1 MDMILAVF
9 GNMFSDGNTMLMA
22 LLIFLAAGTLAFS
35 VMAALRVRGAVK
47 KRTSRILSEQERASQ
62 GRSLQGSSAKALTK
76 LIDYTTKHYS
86 ETNQEHMKV
95 LRRRLVQAGIYDPRG
110 VAFFFIGR
118 TALAIG
124 VAAAIFIFLP
134 LMKPVGGS
142 MFWLLIV
149 AGGVA
154 GYAGPSMY
162 VDRRISARTLQHRS
176 GFPDFMDLLVVCADS
191 GLSLE
196 ASFERVGREIGQGY
210 PSLSAN
216 IHLTNL
222 EIRAGRGLKEA
233 LENFADRLALEE
245 ARAFATLINQSIDL
259 GSSITDA
266 MRVYS
271 DDMRHKRLSRAEE
284 KAYALP
290 AKLAVP
296 MMVCIF
302 PVLFVVILCPVIV
315 RMVTGTWCARPPRQT
330 RHGPAR
336 GLPSRSSPS
345 LARPVLSGR
354 WPGRPIRAW
363 GGGIRAGGG
372 PERVMSIRVARILI
386 VGAACLTSACS
397 TAPKLSDDTTGA
409 VQKDGGVT
417 GILS

>member
-1 MDMILAVF
+1 ML
-9 GNMFSDGNTMLMA
+9 SDGNTMLMA

-35 VMAALRVRGAVK
+35 VMAALRVRSAVK

-62 GRSLQGSSAKALTK
+62 GRSLQDSSAKALTK
-76 LIDYTTKHYS
+76 LLEYTTKHYS

-142 MFWLLIV
+142 LFWLLIV
-149 AGGVA
+149 AGGVV
-154 GYAGPSMY
+154 GYVGPSMY

-222 EIRAGRGLKEA
+222 EIRAGRALKEA

-302 PVLFVVILCPVIV
+302 PVLFVVILLPVIV
-315 RMVTGTWCARPPRQT
+315 RLHV
-330 RHGPAR
+330 
-336 GLPSRSSPS
+336 
-345 LARPVLSGR
+345 
-354 WPGRPIRAW
+354 
-363 GGGIRAGGG
+363 GGYF
-372 PERVMSIRVARILI
+372 
-386 VGAACLTSACS
+386 
-397 TAPKLSDDTTGA
+397 
-409 VQKDGGVT
+409 
-417 GILS
+417 